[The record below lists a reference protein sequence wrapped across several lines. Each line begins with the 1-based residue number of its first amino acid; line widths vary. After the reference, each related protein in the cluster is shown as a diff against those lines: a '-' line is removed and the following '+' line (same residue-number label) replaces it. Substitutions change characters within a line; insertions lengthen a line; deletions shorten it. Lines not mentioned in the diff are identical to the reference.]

1 MPKNK
6 KKSTSPFKNNNNVKK
21 AQQVSK
27 NNQNA
32 PIKVEEEEEEEI
44 QNEIEL
50 VGPDLAEIEAFKA
63 NTRKSFSEELEV
75 QKNEL
80 LLDAE
85 KRASELIEE
94 ARRHAD
100 ELIESKNKEID
111 ELVAKKR
118 TEISELESKTKEVYK
133 RTIEDQKNLILQ
145 QENLTNQIVT
155 LNREKED
162 YKVEMNSKFQKDFER
177 INDELE
183 VLREQNLKF
192 KIENKSLERKLKSCE
207 NENLENLSYIK
218 EYSAKNNTQYL
229 NLKID
234 DLNNTI
240 SSLQNDK
247 AILYSQIRDFESKIE
262 LYGDN
267 PQKAIEEN
275 RKLSKII
282 SEMEAQF
289 HGISLSEIR
298 VLQNIKHQKEQIEIE
313 CEKLKQENMDLE
325 TKLNDIKIMVRD
337 SESYARFIKVLELQ
351 NSELRAELDRNIEK
365 YNAKV
370 EEVFS
375 SLSSLDKT
383 LQQDVFEFKQN
394 ITLKQLCD
402 KFRAFMQNSQNYYY
416 SAEQIRTFIAGFA
429 SSRLMILEGLSGTG
443 KSSLPRLFQDFIG
456 AKTIT
461 VPVQSSW
468 KDRNDLLG
476 FYNDFKK
483 QYKET
488 DFLKALYESSI
499 NPQRIYCIVLD
510 EVNLSRIEYY
520 FADFISVLEKEPV
533 EWKVEL
539 ISEKVVGNMPK
550 AIHEGK
556 IKVGENVWFIGTA
569 NKDDSTFLITDKVY
583 DRSVVLGFSTK
594 NEIDKTISKNE
605 STRIQIGFE
614 QFAKLLD
621 ESLANFSKSD
631 MDKSTNIIREL
642 DFEVMDRF
650 EITFGNRIE
659 NQLEK
664 FVPAYVA
671 CGGTIYEA
679 IDMMFSK
686 KVIRKLEYYYEES
699 KDKKLAEFGQWIK
712 EKYPKEFSVTLET
725 LKNLQ
730 KR

>member
-21 AQQVSK
+21 VQQVSK

-32 PIKVEEEEEEEI
+32 PIKVEEEEI

-50 VGPDLAEIEAFKA
+50 VGSDLAEIEAFKA
-63 NTRKSFSEELEV
+63 NTRKSFLEELEV
-75 QKNEL
+75 EKNEL

-402 KFRAFMQNSQNYYY
+402 KFRAYMQNSQNYYY

-539 ISEKVVGNMPK
+539 ISEKVVGNMPN

-605 STRIQIGFE
+605 NTRIQIGFE

>member
-6 KKSTSPFKNNNNVKK
+6 KKSTSPFKNSNNVKK
-21 AQQVSK
+21 VQPVAK

-32 PIKVEEEEEEEI
+32 PIKEEDI

-50 VGPDLAEIEAFKA
+50 VGTDLAEIEAFKD
-63 NTRKSFSEELEV
+63 NTRKSFLEELEV
-75 QKNEL
+75 QKKEL

-207 NENLENLSYIK
+207 NENLENLSYIR
-218 EYSAKNNTQYL
+218 EYSSKNNTQYL
-229 NLKID
+229 NFKID
-234 DLNNTI
+234 ELNNTI
-240 SSLQNDK
+240 KSLQTDK
-247 AILYSQIRDFESKIE
+247 SNLYSQIRDFESKIE

-298 VLQNIKHQKEQIEIE
+298 VLQNIKHQKEQTDLEF
-313 CEKLKQENMDLE
+313 EKLKQENMDLE
-325 TKLNDIKIMVRD
+325 TKLNDIKIKVRD

-402 KFRAFMQNSQNYYY
+402 KFRAYMQNSQNYYY

-520 FADFISVLEKEPV
+520 FADFISVLEKEPD

-539 ISEKVVGNMPK
+539 ISEKVVGNMPN

-594 NEIDKTISKNE
+594 NEMDKTIAKND
-605 STRIQIGFE
+605 STQIQIGFE
-614 QFAKLLD
+614 QFAKLIN

-686 KVIRKLEYYYEES
+686 KVIRKLEYYYEET

>member
-21 AQQVSK
+21 VQQVSK

-32 PIKVEEEEEEEI
+32 PIKVEEEEI

-63 NTRKSFSEELEV
+63 NTRKSFLEELEV

-383 LQQDVFEFKQN
+383 LQQDVFGFKQN

-402 KFRAFMQNSQNYYY
+402 KFRAYMQNSKNYYY

-520 FADFISVLEKEPV
+520 FADFISVLEKEPD

-539 ISEKVVGNMPK
+539 ISEKVVGNMPN

-605 STRIQIGFE
+605 NTRIQIGFE
-614 QFAKLLD
+614 QFANLLD